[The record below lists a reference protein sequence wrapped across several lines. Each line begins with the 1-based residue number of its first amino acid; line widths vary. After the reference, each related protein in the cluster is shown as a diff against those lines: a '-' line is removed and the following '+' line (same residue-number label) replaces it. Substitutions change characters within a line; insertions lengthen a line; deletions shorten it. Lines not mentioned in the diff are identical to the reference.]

1 MKKLMTTLM
10 AGAFAVSLG
19 GFAFAADEQ
28 PGDSQQQREQEYLAA
43 LKKCDSLPAAEKAKC
58 VETAKKRYGQM

>member
-10 AGAFAVSLG
+10 AGAFAASLG

-28 PGDSQQQREQEYLAA
+28 TGDSQQREQEYLAA

-58 VETAKKRYGQM
+58 IETAKKRYGQM